1 VKHLSSFQTVAFT
14 ASLTQVA
21 SDPYLF
27 ALSLSPVEQHRQRQA
42 EKQSQQEGNVEA
54 QGKVAKAK
62 PPKTLGRDRR
72 LLAIFALCTGGG
84 VAQCLLYSR
93 ADLRG
98 GLTVAAGFKMIQAVS
113 HDPSH

>member
-1 VKHLSSFQTVAFT
+1 
-14 ASLTQVA
+14 LTQIA

-27 ALSLSPVEQHRQRQA
+27 ALTLAPIEQHR
-42 EKQSQQEGNVEA
+42 EKRKQQDDNIEA
-54 QGKVAKAK
+54 ADKVDQVK

-72 LLAIFALCTGGG
+72 VLALIALCTGGG

-113 HDPSH
+113 GNLCMLKQY